1 MIAFLWAEDQKG
13 LIGKNGTLPWYLPND
28 LKYFKLATI
37 GQAVVMGRKT
47 FEGMGKKPLPNRIN
61 IILTT
66 DKDYH
71 AEGVEVMHSREEV
84 LKFAE
89 GYEKDTMIIGGSGVF
104 QHFLDDVD
112 MLHRTV
118 IEQEFEGDT
127 YMVPMNWDEWTLV
140 RSEAGELDE
149 KNKYPHR
156 FELYKRKTR

>member
-28 LKYFKLATI
+28 LKYFKQATI

-104 QHFLDDVD
+104 QRFLDDVD

-127 YMVPMNWDEWTLV
+127 YMVPMNCDEWTLV